1 MASLIC
7 AIGAMAQATR
17 LSSDDLNGVAG
28 SKRIA
33 INLAHDAQAQ
43 RQEFISVSGRRALS
57 EFDKTFATELTEFPA
72 ECVYEWKNK
81 ATNQFSLKS
90 LANEKYMNANG
101 WNGESCYTNDEESAL
116 VFFTVKPV
124 KDGSGNTAT
133 SLDANLVFDG
143 RDSDTPYWVRF
154 CTPNSTW
161 INANTTGYNGGT
173 GAWTVF
179 YAVDLSGYYKVTLN
193 INKDGNQTNIV
204 KFVKSGATISAPN
217 YDGYV
222 NDYTTPQTK
231 TDNDGQVITINYTKK
246 YTLNIGDTGWAT
258 IYLDFNATIPSGVK
272 VYGVKA
278 NAEGTKAQLTEVS
291 GVIAANKGYLV
302 NGAATSYTFNESNE
316 AASTVETSLLGSVND
331 SYVEGAAY
339 VLASRA
345 SVVGFYKAELNKD
358 AEGNDGTK
366 CFKNN
371 ANKAYLPAG
380 GASARVLTFEFDDN
394 AETGINAVEI
404 EEAAPANAAIYDLS
418 GRRVQSAKSGLYI
431 INGKKVIK

>member
-1 MASLIC
+1 M
-7 AIGAMAQATR
+7 T
-17 LSSDDLNGVAG
+17 D
-28 SKRIA
+28 
-33 INLAHDAQAQ
+33 
-43 RQEFISVSGRRALS
+43 
-57 EFDKTFATELTEFPA
+57 FDKAFATELTEFPA

-81 ATNQFSLKS
+81 AANQFWLKS

-101 WNGESCYTNDEESAL
+101 WKGESCYTNEEESAL

-154 CTPNSTW
+154 CTPNSAW
-161 INANTTGYNGGT
+161 INANAGYNGGT

-179 YAVDLSGYYKVTLN
+179 YAVDLSEYYKVTLN

-231 TDNDGQVITINYTKK
+231 TADDEQVITINYTKK
-246 YTLNIGDTGWAT
+246 YTLNIGTTGWAT
-258 IYLDFNATIPSGVK
+258 IYLDFNATIPTGVK
-272 VYGVKA
+272 VYGVTA
-278 NAEGTKAQLTEVS
+278 NSEGTKAQLAEVS
-291 GVIAANKGYLV
+291 GVIAADKGYLV
-302 NGAATSYTFNESNE
+302 NGVADNYTFRESNVAPSAVATS
-316 AASTVETSLLGSVND
+316 LKGSVND
-331 SYVEGAAY
+331 SYVLGAAY
-339 VLASRA
+339 LLANIE
-345 SVVGFYKAELNKD
+345 SVVGFYRAELNKD
-358 AEGNDGTK
+358 ADGNEHTTH
-366 CFKNN
+366 FKNN
-371 ANKAYLPAG
+371 ANKAYLPASAVPG
-380 GASARVLTFEFDDN
+380 NARVLTFNFDDN